1 MEKKFCA
8 NGHFYDGDSF
18 SECPHCAAGM
28 KPAAPSCFS
37 MENRMGQGEGRKDK
51 PEGKRKFFGRK
62 KDRSTGNP
70 HQVTVALDWR
80 NRDQKSETDPVSQ
93 EREAYAYS
101 AAQGLG
107 GAYPAETAEK
117 SRQPSQEDMGE
128 DSRLQERPRIQDEG
142 HTIGFFSGS
151 GATDPPVGYLICTEG
166 EDYGTGFL
174 LKSGNNSIGR
184 SASMDVVVMDPKV
197 SREKQAYVM
206 YEPHKREFFL
216 KPGDSSGLCYL
227 NGELVLEP
235 KKLQAYDMISLG
247 GTKLMLVP
255 VCGVNFSW

>member
-1 MEKKFCA
+1 MEKKFCK

-37 MENRMGQGEGRKDK
+37 MENRMAQEEGGKDK
-51 PEGKRKFFGRK
+51 PEGKRKFFGRR
-62 KDRSTGNP
+62 KDQSTGNP
-70 HQVTVALDWR
+70 DRMTAALDLR
-80 NRDQKSETDPVSQ
+80 NRAQKGEVDLISQ
-93 EREAYAYS
+93 DKEAYVFS
-101 AAQGLG
+101 AAQGFG
-107 GAYPAETAEK
+107 GVYPVEAAEK
-117 SRQPSQEDMGE
+117 NRPPTQEKMGE
-128 DSRLQERPRIQDEG
+128 ESSVREKTRIQDEG
-142 HTIGFFSGS
+142 HTIGFFSGN

-174 LKSGNNSIGR
+174 LKSGNNAIGR

-235 KKLQAYDMISLG
+235 KKFRAYDMISLG
-247 GTKLMLVP
+247 ETKLMLVP
-255 VCGVNFSW
+255 VCGENFSW